1 MECARLQHRFA
12 LPPLEVQD
20 FPQAGGSGFGDARL
34 IMQQNTSNYLQEEP
48 TNNNQQDIVQEI
60 LSVAQASQ
68 NFMNQDTTWGGG
80 SYINH
85 QQDDD
90 DDFSFLS
97 QNDPL
102 MYDVK
107 FTDKILR
114 EDQSFTMRSIQ
125 IGNMNNEEE
134 LKSADRM
141 IENLRWV
148 GMSDKD
154 LEKVRSLFSLFFN
167 CHSRKLKSIFF
178 LKHFYICIFLNAYF
192 LVKKWRKYVIN

>member
-1 MECARLQHRFA
+1 M
-12 LPPLEVQD
+12 QD
-20 FPQAGGSGFGDARL
+20 FPQAGGFGDARL
-34 IMQQNTSNYLQEEP
+34 IMSQNTSNYLQEEP

-68 NFMNQDTTWGGG
+68 NFMNQETTWGGG

-85 QQDDD
+85 HQQDDD
-90 DDFSFLS
+90 DNDFSFLS
-97 QNDPL
+97 QNDQL

-114 EDQSFTMRSIQ
+114 EDQSFMMRSIQ

-134 LKSADRM
+134 LKSADGM

-154 LEKVRSLFSLFFN
+154 LEKVRT
-167 CHSRKLKSIFF
+167 
-178 LKHFYICIFLNAYF
+178 
-192 LVKKWRKYVIN
+192 